1 MPLNEMPDSEFPEQT
16 TAPLLHFFQVLS
28 IIAINKSCRRTC
40 ALPLNLLKSMT
51 KDIDLNVTQVG
62 CDGTA

>member
-1 MPLNEMPDSEFPEQT
+1 MPLIRAVAGQ
-16 TAPLLHFFQVLS
+16 LS
-28 IIAINKSCRRTC
+28 SLARLTC

-51 KDIDLNVTQVG
+51 NDADLKVTQLG